1 MAEDKMAEQLLT
13 LILTTCT
20 VVLARWA
27 APVIILNFVGVY
39 LIHYNTEVTNLGEN
53 NKCDVLN

>member
-1 MAEDKMAEQLLT
+1 MAEQLLT

-20 VVLARWA
+20 VVLAPWA
-27 APVIILNFVGVY
+27 APVIILNFVRVY
-39 LIHYNTEVTNLGEN
+39 LIHYNTEVTNLVEI